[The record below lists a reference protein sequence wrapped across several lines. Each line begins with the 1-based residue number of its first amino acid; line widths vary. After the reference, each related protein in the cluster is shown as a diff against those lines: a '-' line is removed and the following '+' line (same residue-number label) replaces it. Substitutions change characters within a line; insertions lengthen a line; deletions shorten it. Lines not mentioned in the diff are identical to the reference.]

1 MADQPAAPAAGS
13 SPSQQAPGDTPA
25 PAHPPQAEL
34 IPAVLPE
41 GEEEN
46 DEADSALGA
55 EDAVSSTASVASSI
69 LNYRTIQGR
78 TFHSEKYNTEYFT
91 PNDEQQSESVDITHH
106 YLTVLL
112 GGKLFLAPIKKDVEK
127 VLDVGTGT
135 GIWAIDFADEF
146 ENTQVIGTDLSPIQ
160 PTWVPPN
167 LKFELDDALQTWSWP
182 EGEFDF
188 VHLRY
193 LFGAIADW
201 GALFK
206 EAFRVCKPGGW
217 VESCEVD
224 PVFLSDDGTTD
235 KEWGIKMWNSLYR
248 EGGKKFGRSFCVV
261 EEDLQMPAFKEA
273 GFVDI
278 QHVDYKVPLGGWAQD
293 ARLKEVGEFVKLTIE
308 NDIEGYTLF
317 MWNNILGWSKD
328 EYQIFLMSMR
338 KCLKNKSIH
347 GWMNLRFV
355 YGRKPEAGEVPTS

>member
-1 MADQPAAPAAGS
+1 M
-13 SPSQQAPGDTPA
+13 
-25 PAHPPQAEL
+25 
-34 IPAVLPE
+34 IV
-41 GEEEN
+41 
-46 DEADSALGA
+46 
-55 EDAVSSTASVASSI
+55 
-69 LNYRTIQGR
+69 
-78 TFHSEKYNTEYFT
+78 
-91 PNDEQQSESVDITHH
+91 
-106 YLTVLL
+106 
-112 GGKLFLAPIKKDVEK
+112 
-127 VLDVGTGT
+127 
-135 GIWAIDFADEF
+135 GIWAMWIRLRRDMTWVDYLSFSSDFADEF

-278 QHVDYKVPLGGWAQD
+278 QHVDYKAGFDWPNY
-293 ARLKEVGEFVKLTIE
+293 R
-308 NDIEGYTLF
+308 
-317 MWNNILGWSKD
+317 
-328 EYQIFLMSMR
+328 FL
-338 KCLKNKSIH
+338 
-347 GWMNLRFV
+347 
-355 YGRKPEAGEVPTS
+355 